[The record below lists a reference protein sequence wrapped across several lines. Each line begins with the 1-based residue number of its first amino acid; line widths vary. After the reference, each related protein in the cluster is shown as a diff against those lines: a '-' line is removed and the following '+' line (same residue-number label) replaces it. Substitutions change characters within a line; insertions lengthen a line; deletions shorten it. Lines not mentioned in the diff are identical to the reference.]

1 MLRQDIAAVLPRGS
15 SRALYARLLGV
26 RRESH
31 WVRAGAL
38 RHTADGFVLTPTWD
52 SPGFEILW
60 EAASAQDTTVTD
72 GSRVIFAV
80 HDDGGLLQVG
90 AVALTSGLTGHV
102 QAYAPERGR

>member
-1 MLRQDIAAVLPRGS
+1 MLRQDIAVVLPCGS

-31 WVRAGAL
+31 WVKAGDL
-38 RHTADGFVLTPTWD
+38 RHTAEGFSLTPRWD

-60 EAASAQDTTVTD
+60 EAASVQGAPVTD

-80 HDDGGLLQVG
+80 HDGSGLRQVG
-90 AVALTSGLTGHV
+90 AVALTSRLTWHV
-102 QAYAPERGR
+102 QAYAPKRSR